1 MTHQVGIKLDGMI
14 LLKRFHRIVPR
25 NMFTKL
31 TDSNGV
37 VSIRLNHVQRP
48 ERVIPGIEI
57 TKHKRLEI
65 LGVKTVS
72 KKDSMK
78 AENYQ
83 RKAIED
89 GTGFECPK
97 SGHMRINTETYEIAK
112 NVRPYSGPNAN
123 YDWTEDFDGLQT
135 FGDKCR
141 IFYNFKSI
149 VEDGGAQTRSLRCVY
164 DFVKAQQNVRNVDK
178 NTFFVNI
185 LDGEVCSKKLHMFKR
200 FENEDHIY
208 VGDLHDY
215 FEWLNNKLETIL

>member
-1 MTHQVGIKLDGMI
+1 MKTKPKSVVWMI
-14 LLKRFHRIVPR
+14 LLKRFHRIVPK
-25 NMFTKL
+25 NMYVKM
-31 TDSNGV
+31 TDKNGM
-37 VSIRLNHVQRP
+37 VSVELNHVQRP
-48 ERVIPGIEI
+48 DRVIPGIEI
-57 TKHKRLEI
+57 TKQKRLEI
-65 LGVKTVS
+65 LKVMSVS
-72 KKDSMK
+72 GCQSMK
-78 AENYQ
+78 AENFQ

-89 GTGFECPK
+89 GTGLECPK
-97 SGHMRINTETYEIAK
+97 SGHMRINSETGEIAK
-112 NVRPYSGPNAN
+112 NVHPYSGANAS

-141 IFYNFKSI
+141 VFYNFKSI
-149 VEDGGAQTRSLRCVY
+149 VEEGGSQTRSLKCVY

-185 LDGEVCSKKLHMFKR
+185 LDGEVCAKNLHMFKR

>member
-1 MTHQVGIKLDGMI
+1 MI
-14 LLKRFHRIVPR
+14 LLKRFHRIVPK
-25 NMFTKL
+25 NMYVKMTEK
-31 TDSNGV
+31 NGM
-37 VSIRLNHVQRP
+37 VSVELNHVQRP
-48 ERVIPGIEI
+48 DRVIPGREI
-57 TKHKRLEI
+57 TNQKRLEM

-78 AENYQ
+78 AENFQ

-89 GTGFECPK
+89 GTGLECPK
-97 SGHMRINTETYEIAK
+97 SGHMRINTETGEIAK
-112 NVRPYSGPNAN
+112 NVHPYSGANAS

-141 IFYNFKSI
+141 VFYNFKSI
-149 VEDGGAQTRSLRCVY
+149 VEGGGSQTRSLRCVY

-185 LDGEVCSKKLHMFKR
+185 LDGEVCAKNLHMFKR

-208 VGDLHDY
+208 VGDLYDY

>member
-1 MTHQVGIKLDGMI
+1 MI
-14 LLKRFHRIVPR
+14 LLKRFHRIVPK
-25 NMFTKL
+25 NMYVKL
-31 TDSNGV
+31 TEKNGM
-37 VSIRLNHVQRP
+37 VSVDLKYVQRP
-48 ERVIPGIEI
+48 DRVIPGREI
-57 TKHKRLEI
+57 TKKKRLEI
-65 LGVKTVS
+65 LEVMSVS
-72 KKDSMK
+72 GCQSMK
-78 AENYQ
+78 AENFQ

-97 SGHMRINTETYEIAK
+97 SGHMRINSETGEIAK
-112 NVRPYSGPNAN
+112 NVHPYSGANAS

-141 IFYNFKSI
+141 VFYNFKSI
-149 VEDGGAQTRSLRCVY
+149 VEEGGSQTRSLKCVY

-185 LDGEVCSKKLHMFKR
+185 LDGEVCAKKLHMFKR
-200 FENEDHIY
+200 FENDDHIY

>member
-1 MTHQVGIKLDGMI
+1 MVSVD
-14 LLKRFHRIVPR
+14 LK
-25 NMFTKL
+25 
-31 TDSNGV
+31 
-37 VSIRLNHVQRP
+37 HVQRP
-48 ERVIPGIEI
+48 DRVIPGREI
-57 TKHKRLEI
+57 TKKKRLEI
-65 LGVKTVS
+65 LEVMSVS
-72 KKDSMK
+72 GSQSMK

-83 RKAIED
+83 RKVIED
-89 GTGFECPK
+89 GTGFECLK
-97 SGHMRINTETYEIAK
+97 SDHMRINTETYEIAK

-185 LDGEVCSKKLHMFKR
+185 LDGEVCAKNLHMFKR
-200 FENEDHIY
+200 FENDDHIY
-208 VGDLHDY
+208 VGDLYDY

>member
-1 MTHQVGIKLDGMI
+1 MVSVD
-14 LLKRFHRIVPR
+14 LKY
-25 NMFTKL
+25 
-31 TDSNGV
+31 
-37 VSIRLNHVQRP
+37 VQRP
-48 ERVIPGIEI
+48 DRVIPGREI
-57 TKHKRLEI
+57 TKKKRLEI
-65 LGVKTVS
+65 LEVMSVS
-72 KKDSMK
+72 GSQSMK

-83 RKAIED
+83 RKVIED
-89 GTGFECPK
+89 GTGFECLK
-97 SGHMRINTETYEIAK
+97 SDHMRINTETYEIAK

-185 LDGEVCSKKLHMFKR
+185 LDGEVCAKNLHMFKR
-200 FENEDHIY
+200 FENDDHIY
-208 VGDLHDY
+208 VGDLYDY

>member
-1 MTHQVGIKLDGMI
+1 MYV
-14 LLKRFHRIVPR
+14 
-25 NMFTKL
+25 KL
-31 TDSNGV
+31 TEKNGM
-37 VSIRLNHVQRP
+37 VSVDLKHVQRP
-48 ERVIPGIEI
+48 DHVIPGREI
-57 TKHKRLEI
+57 TKKKRLEI
-65 LGVKTVS
+65 LEVMSVS
-72 KKDSMK
+72 GSQSMK
-78 AENYQ
+78 AENFQ
-83 RKAIED
+83 RKAVED

-112 NVRPYSGPNAN
+112 NAQPYSGPNAN

-135 FGDKCR
+135 FGGKCR
-141 IFYNFKSI
+141 VFYNFKSI
-149 VEDGGAQTRSLRCVY
+149 VEEGGSQTRSLRCVY

-185 LDGEVCSKKLHMFKR
+185 LDGEVCAKNLHMFKR

>member
-1 MTHQVGIKLDGMI
+1 MYV
-14 LLKRFHRIVPR
+14 
-25 NMFTKL
+25 KL
-31 TDSNGV
+31 TEKNGM
-37 VSIRLNHVQRP
+37 VSVDLKHVQRP
-48 ERVIPGIEI
+48 DRVIPGREI
-57 TKHKRLEI
+57 TKKKRLEI
-65 LGVKTVS
+65 LEVMSVS
-72 KKDSMK
+72 GSQSMK

-83 RKAIED
+83 RKVIED
-89 GTGFECPK
+89 GTGFECLK
-97 SGHMRINTETYEIAK
+97 SDHMRINTETYEIAK

-185 LDGEVCSKKLHMFKR
+185 LDGEVCAKNLHMFKR
-200 FENEDHIY
+200 FENDDHIY
-208 VGDLHDY
+208 VGDLYDY

>member
-1 MTHQVGIKLDGMI
+1 MI
-14 LLKRFHRIVPR
+14 LLKRFHRIVPK
-25 NMFTKL
+25 NMYVKL
-31 TDSNGV
+31 TEKNGM
-37 VSIRLNHVQRP
+37 VSVDLKYVQRP
-48 ERVIPGIEI
+48 DRVIPGREI
-57 TKHKRLEI
+57 TKKKRLEI
-65 LGVKTVS
+65 LEVMSVS
-72 KKDSMK
+72 GSQSMK

-83 RKAIED
+83 RKVIED
-89 GTGFECPK
+89 GTGFECLK
-97 SGHMRINTETYEIAK
+97 SDHMRINTETYEIAK

-185 LDGEVCSKKLHMFKR
+185 LDGEVCAKNLHMFKR
-200 FENEDHIY
+200 FENDDHIY
-208 VGDLHDY
+208 VGDLYDY

>member
-1 MTHQVGIKLDGMI
+1 MVSVD
-14 LLKRFHRIVPR
+14 LK
-25 NMFTKL
+25 
-31 TDSNGV
+31 
-37 VSIRLNHVQRP
+37 HVQRP
-48 ERVIPGIEI
+48 DRVIPGKEI
-57 TKHKRLEI
+57 TKKKRLEI
-65 LGVKTVS
+65 LEVMSVS
-72 KKDSMK
+72 GSQSMK

-83 RKAIED
+83 RKVIED
-89 GTGFECPK
+89 GTGFECLK
-97 SGHMRINTETYEIAK
+97 SDHMRINTETYEIAK

-135 FGDKCR
+135 FGNKCR

-185 LDGEVCSKKLHMFKR
+185 LDGEVCAKNLHMFKR
-200 FENEDHIY
+200 FENDDHIY
-208 VGDLHDY
+208 VGDLYDY

>member
-1 MTHQVGIKLDGMI
+1 MVSVD
-14 LLKRFHRIVPR
+14 LKY
-25 NMFTKL
+25 
-31 TDSNGV
+31 
-37 VSIRLNHVQRP
+37 VQRP
-48 ERVIPGIEI
+48 DRVIPGREI
-57 TKHKRLEI
+57 TKKKRLEI
-65 LGVKTVS
+65 LEVMSVS
-72 KKDSMK
+72 GCQSMK
-78 AENYQ
+78 AENFQ

-97 SGHMRINTETYEIAK
+97 SGHMRINSETGEIAK
-112 NVRPYSGPNAN
+112 NVHPYSGANAS

-141 IFYNFKSI
+141 VFYNFKSI
-149 VEDGGAQTRSLRCVY
+149 VEEGGSQTRSLKCVY

-185 LDGEVCSKKLHMFKR
+185 LDGEVCAKKLHMFKR
-200 FENEDHIY
+200 FENDDHIY

>member
-1 MTHQVGIKLDGMI
+1 MI
-14 LLKRFHRIVPR
+14 LLKRFHRIVPK
-25 NMFTKL
+25 NMYVKL
-31 TDSNGV
+31 TEKNDM
-37 VSIRLNHVQRP
+37 VSVELKHTQRP
-48 ERVIPGIEI
+48 DRVIPGIEI
-57 TKHKRLEI
+57 TKQKRLEI
-65 LGVKTVS
+65 LKVMSVS
-72 KKDSMK
+72 GCQSMK
-78 AENYQ
+78 AENFQ

-97 SGHMRINTETYEIAK
+97 SGHMRINTESGEIAK
-112 NVRPYSGPNAN
+112 NAHPYSGANAS

-149 VEDGGAQTRSLRCVY
+149 VEDGGSQTRSLRCVY

-185 LDGEVCSKKLHMFKR
+185 LDGEVCAKKLHMFKR
-200 FENEDHIY
+200 FENDDHIY

>member
-1 MTHQVGIKLDGMI
+1 MI
-14 LLKRFHRIVPR
+14 LLKLFHRIVP
-25 NMFTKL
+25 NMMSDTAK
-31 TDSNGV
+31 
-37 VSIRLNHVQRP
+37 RVQRP
-48 ERVIPGIEI
+48 DHVIPGIEI
-57 TKHKRLEI
+57 TKQKRLEI

-89 GTGFECPK
+89 GTGMKCPK

-112 NVRPYSGPNAN
+112 NAQPYSGATAS
-123 YDWTEDFDGLQT
+123 YDWTEDFDGFQT
-135 FGDKCR
+135 FGGKCR
-141 IFYNFKSI
+141 VFYNFKSI
-149 VEDGGAQTRSLRCVY
+149 VEGGGSQTRSLKCVY

-185 LDGEVCSKKLHMFKR
+185 LDGEVCAKSLHMFKC

-208 VGDLHDY
+208 VGDLYDY